1 MVCGGGDTEADA
13 IVLENAG
20 GFMSRCR
27 MSERGHDT
35 AEATQKELVAL
46 SDDLHSQASPSNF

>member
-1 MVCGGGDTEADA
+1 MVCGRGDTEADA

-20 GFMSRCR
+20 GFMNPCQ
-27 MSERGHDT
+27 MSKRGQDT

-46 SDDLHSQASPSNF
+46 SDDLHV